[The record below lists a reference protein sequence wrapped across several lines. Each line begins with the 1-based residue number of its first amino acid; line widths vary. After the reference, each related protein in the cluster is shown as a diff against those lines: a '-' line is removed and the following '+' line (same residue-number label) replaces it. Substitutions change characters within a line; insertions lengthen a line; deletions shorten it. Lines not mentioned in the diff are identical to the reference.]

1 MPNSR
6 PRGLF
11 GARFARTVLR
21 LSRVYWTSRHAWI
34 GALLL
39 GLAIALELATVHAA
53 VMIADAER
61 RIFDAL
67 GDRDMA
73 AFFGAMGIFLFVIG
87 GFVLTS
93 SYRIYIRQR
102 LEIRWREAVT
112 AHFLEQWMS
121 PEAYCQA
128 ELHPEGLDN
137 PDQRVAED
145 IRSYVASIL
154 GLSLSFLAACATLYS
169 FGTLL
174 WRMSTH
180 WRLQIGPS
188 ELQIPG
194 LMLWVAIVYAT
205 VATFVTHLVGRRLV
219 PINVDRLRLEADF
232 RYGLVHFRDNVEAVA
247 LARGQMRER
256 EGARGR
262 FGRVIDNWLGLIA
275 AQRNLMLFTAGI
287 GQANG
292 LLPVL
297 IGAPAYFAGHLTL
310 GSLAQT
316 RIAYGQFSGALA
328 WFVNAYQEIAQ
339 WRASIERLA
348 TLLEAIDTTRAHL
361 ECGGGIRVEAGAGA
375 GLALRGLRLELPDG
389 RVLLDAGDARVAAGE
404 RLAIMGP
411 AGAGKTTLFRAIAG
425 IWPFGQGRIEVP
437 AGARS
442 MFLTQRPYLPLGT
455 LREAIT
461 YPASADVFPDAK
473 VREILDFVG
482 LGRLGPRLDREEPWQ
497 LVLSGDEQQRV
508 VFARVLLHEPEWIFA
523 DDATASLDEATE
535 KRVYDVLRERLPR
548 ATIISI
554 TQRPAVL
561 PYHERRWTIVPS
573 DGGPP
578 RLEAA

>member
-1 MPNSR
+1 
-6 PRGLF
+6 
-11 GARFARTVLR
+11 
-21 LSRVYWTSRHAWI
+21 
-34 GALLL
+34 
-39 GLAIALELATVHAA
+39 
-53 VMIADAER
+53 
-61 RIFDAL
+61 
-67 GDRDMA
+67 
-73 AFFGAMGIFLFVIG
+73 
-87 GFVLTS
+87 
-93 SYRIYIRQR
+93 
-102 LEIRWREAVT
+102 
-112 AHFLEQWMS
+112 
-121 PEAYCQA
+121 
-128 ELHPEGLDN
+128 
-137 PDQRVAED
+137 
-145 IRSYVASIL
+145 
-154 GLSLSFLAACATLYS
+154 
-169 FGTLL
+169 
-174 WRMSTH
+174 MSTH

-375 GLALRGLRLELPDG
+375 GLALRGLRLELPEG